1 MKYQTGL
8 SYRGKGGHKSSGLL
22 LTSKGRVKYQTGL
35 SYREREDISLAD
47 CCLHRRPGRVK
58 YQTGLSYRGK
68 GGHKSSGVAYRRPGR
83 VKYQTGLSYRGKG
96 GHESSGLLLTSKA
109 RSCEVSDRTQL

>member
-1 MKYQTGL
+1 MSLADCCLLRRPGRVKYQTGL

-22 LTSKGRVKYQTGL
+22 LTSKAYP
-35 SYREREDISLAD
+35 S
-47 CCLHRRPGRVK
+47 HVK

-68 GGHKSSGVAYRRPGR
+68 GGHK
-83 VKYQTGLSYRGKG
+83 
-96 GHESSGLLLTSKA
+96 SSGLLLTSKA

>member
-22 LTSKGRVKYQTGL
+22 LTSK
-35 SYREREDISLAD
+35 
-47 CCLHRRPGRVK
+47 P
-58 YQTGLSYRGK
+58 
-68 GGHKSSGVAYRRPGR
+68 
-83 VKYQTGLSYRGKG
+83 
-96 GHESSGLLLTSKA
+96 GLLLTSKA

>member
-8 SYRGKGGHKSSGLL
+8 SYRG
-22 LTSKGRVKYQTGL
+22 
-35 SYREREDISLAD
+35 REDMSLAE
-47 CCLHRRPGRVK
+47 CCLHRRPG
-58 YQTGLSYRGK
+58 
-68 GGHKSSGVAYRRPGR
+68 H

-96 GHESSGLLLTSKA
+96 GHESSGMLLTSKA

>member
-1 MKYQTGL
+1 M
-8 SYRGKGGHKSSGLL
+8 
-22 LTSKGRVKYQTGL
+22 
-35 SYREREDISLAD
+35 SLAD
-47 CCLHRRPGRVK
+47 CCLHRSPG
-58 YQTGLSYRGK
+58 
-68 GGHKSSGVAYRRPGR
+68 H